1 MLVYSTVAGNSPPP
15 DYDLADRIALTQP
28 SQVKAIS
35 HPLRTTILG
44 LLHERAATVSELA
57 VALERPKST
66 VAHHVKVLA
75 EAGLVQVVRTR
86 RVRAIEERFYGRT
99 ARMFYVAVERRAEGD
114 DLPRDFNDF
123 EVAARESSGA
133 YGDGKLWGFI
143 RHARISEAQ
152 ASEFWGRMAELVA
165 EFEQLPRSGET
176 MYGFAVGV
184 YPTDQP
190 TLPSRGD

>member
-1 MLVYSTVAGNSPPP
+1 MAGKSLPP
-15 DYDLADRIALTQP
+15 DYDLVDRIALTEP
-28 SQVKAIS
+28 SQVKAIG

-57 VALERPKST
+57 VAVERPKST

-99 ARMFYVAVERRAEGD
+99 ARMFYVSVERSGD
-114 DLPRDFNDF
+114 GDELPRDFNDF
-123 EVAARESSGA
+123 EVAAGESA
-133 YGDGKLWGFI
+133 AAFRDGKLWGFV

-152 ASEFWGRMAELVA
+152 ASEFWGRMADLVA
-165 EFEQLPRSGET
+165 EFEQLPRSGDT
-176 MYGFAVGV
+176 VYGFAVGV

-190 TLPSRGD
+190 ALPAD